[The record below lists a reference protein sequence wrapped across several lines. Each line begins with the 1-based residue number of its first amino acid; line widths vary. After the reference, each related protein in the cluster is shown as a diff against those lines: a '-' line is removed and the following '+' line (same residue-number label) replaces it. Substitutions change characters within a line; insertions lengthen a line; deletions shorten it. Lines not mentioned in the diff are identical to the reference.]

1 MPEYLAPGVYVEE
14 VASANKPIS
23 AASTSTSAMVG
34 MTQRGPVGRPTL
46 VTSAGD
52 FARKFGGRL
61 NPLEFGGGLD
71 MLPYA
76 AQGFFGNGG
85 SRLYVVRITGAG
97 ANESE
102 LRLTAAT
109 GTAADNMSVQQRAAA
124 DQATILLSNAATL
137 AAGDSL
143 LVANGDDSAF
153 VTVDPAALSA
163 RITVATGLT
172 NLHYAAEIITVQT
185 LTEVTTIANVD
196 VENAAI
202 VTVTDGS
209 GLAVGDIII
218 VGTAETAEL
227 AVVEAIATNEVTF
240 KTPLIHAHAAGADVF
255 TLEDSDTDSTLVSQ
269 AGPSGLPVHLEL
281 VDATGFDANEVIR
294 IGSAVDA
301 NVEFAFISGVSQ
313 LATLTAP
320 LESNQPAGVI
330 VMPAVQ
336 VATVHAISQGVWG
349 RQLRLRSIENS
360 LVITTSVGVAA
371 ENSNQIRLTSAF
383 GLYPESIIL
392 IGTAP
397 PEDGSAPDTR
407 LRVEVRSVDTNSG
420 VVTLEQ
426 DLPAEVPENTIV
438 SSQEFAL
445 IIERINTD
453 GKVVESELFENLSL
467 SSEHPHYA
475 PNIIGLWDT
484 GSDTPSA
491 TGKSALIRMSD
502 QADGATRILPLTHGV
517 RRHLQG
523 GTDGVAGVNDASF
536 IGISSN
542 DPGQRTGIEAL
553 RNVASISLVSVPGR
567 TNVNVHKA
575 LINHCESMRYRF
587 AVLETPLGSNFDAS
601 QTYRQNFDNT
611 RCALYYPGL
620 TIADPFGPDG
630 STRNVTPSGH
640 MMGLYARVDN
650 TRGVHKA
657 PANEVVRGILS
668 FETKL
673 SKGEQD
679 ILNPKNLNCFRD
691 FRDEFR
697 GLRAYGARVATSDS
711 SWRYINVRR
720 LLLMIE
726 QSLDTGLQWAVFEPN
741 EKPLWDGVKQSV
753 TGFLNTVWRSG
764 ALEGQTQEEA
774 FFVNIGYGV
783 TMTQDDIDNG
793 RMIVEIGVA
802 PVRPAEFVIA
812 RISQKTREA
821 TG

>member
-14 VASANKPIS
+14 IPSANKPIA

-34 MTQRGPVGRPTL
+34 MTERGPVGRPTL

-52 FARKFGGRL
+52 YARKFGGNL
-61 NPLEFGGGLD
+61 NPLAFGGGLD

-85 SRLYVVRITGAG
+85 SRCYVVRVTGAG

-102 LRLTAAT
+102 LQLTAAT
-109 GTAADNMSVQQRAAA
+109 GTAPDMVVQRRAAA
-124 DQATILLSNAATL
+124 DQADILLSNADGL
-137 AAGDSL
+137 AAADTL
-143 LVANGDDSAF
+143 LISNGDNSEF
-153 VTVDPAALSA
+153 VTVLAAPDAPRL
-163 RITVATGLT
+163 TVATGLT
-172 NLHYAAEIITVQT
+172 NLQAATEPVTVQT
-185 LTEVTTIANVD
+185 LTEVTTITGFDADDASV
-196 VENAAI
+196 
-202 VTVTDGS
+202 VTVADGTTLS
-209 GLAVGDIII
+209 VADVVVI
-218 VGTAETAEL
+218 GTGPTAEL
-227 AVVEAIATNEVTF
+227 AVVSAIATNDVTF
-240 KTPLIHAHAAGADVF
+240 DAPLANTHAAGAGAS
-255 TLEDSDTDSTLVSQ
+255 TMADSATTNALTVA
-269 AGPSGLPVHLEL
+269 AGPSGLPVHLQL
-281 VDATGFDANEVIR
+281 DDATGFDAGEVIR
-294 IGSAVDA
+294 IGADGGASS
-301 NVEFAFISGVSQ
+301 EFAFIEGVSQ
-313 LATLTAP
+313 LVTLTAD
-320 LESNQPAGVI
+320 LNNNQPAGVT
-330 VMPAVQ
+330 VMAAAQ
-336 VATVHAISQGVWG
+336 VATAHAISQGVWG
-349 RQLRLRSIENS
+349 RQLRVRSAENS
-360 LVITTSVGVAA
+360 LVLTSSVGTAGEATNEITV
-371 ENSNQIRLTSAF
+371 TSAF
-383 GLYPESIIL
+383 GLYPGSVIM
-392 IGTAP
+392 IGEAP
-397 PEDGSAPDTR
+397 AAPIRAEVERADT
-407 LRVEVRSVDTNSG
+407 DSG
-420 VVTLEQ
+420 VVTLVN
-426 DLPAEVPENTIV
+426 DLPAEVGPDTV
-438 SSQEFAL
+438 VASQEFAL
-445 IIERINTD
+445 IIERLSAD
-453 GKVVESELFENLSL
+453 GKVAESELFENLSL
-467 SSEHPHYA
+467 ASEHPRYA
-475 PNIIGLWDT
+475 PTIIGSWDT
-484 GSDTPSA
+484 GADTPSA
-491 TGKSALIRMSD
+491 TGQSNLIRVSD
-502 QADGATRILPLTHGV
+502 QANATTRILPLTHGV

-523 GTDGVAGVNDASF
+523 GTDDVGGVTDASF
-536 IGISSN
+536 IGQASN
-542 DPGQRTGIEAL
+542 DPDLRTGIEAL
-553 RNVASISLVSVPGR
+553 RNVSSISLVSVPGR

-575 LINHCESMRYRF
+575 LLNHCESMRYRF
-587 AVLETPLGSNFDAS
+587 AVLETPLGSSFDAS

-630 STRNVTPSGH
+630 ATRNVTPSGH

-697 GLRAYGARVATSDS
+697 GLRAYGGRVATSDPE
-711 SWRYINVRR
+711 WRYINVRR

-793 RMIVEIGVA
+793 RMVVEIGVA
-802 PVRPAEFVIA
+802 PVKPAEFVIA
-812 RISQKTREA
+812 RIFQKTREA